1 MQNINSDKYKKL
13 YNKVKKILKTNT
25 SEKNKAYILADHAEN
40 KSPNNIKTVK
50 KDD

>member
-40 KSPNNIKTVK
+40 KSPEHYPHGK
-50 KDD
+50 KR